1 MINEKSEGKIMKKIL
16 SLSILLAL
24 TTGASFAA
32 SDFGKSLKNA
42 VKSDIQTMKNNAKQ
56 TNSDLKNAVKA
67 DIEAKKAEAKAQQ
80 LANQKEAAAKK
91 EAKIKEVE
99 KQISALKKELNE
111 VNSSTTI
118 TRTEKTLRT
127 KAINKKI
134 EIYNK
139 QLEALK

>member
-32 SDFGKSLKNA
+32 TDFGKSLKNA
-42 VKSDIQTMKNNAKQ
+42 VKADIQTVKNNAKQ

-80 LANQKEAAAKK
+80 LANQKEANAKK
-91 EAKIKEVE
+91 DAKIKELKNE
-99 KQISALKKELNE
+99 ISALQKELNQI
-111 VNSSTTI
+111 NSSTAM

-127 KAINKKI
+127 KA
-134 EIYNK
+134 
-139 QLEALK
+139 LP